1 MNKSI
6 CFLLAAGPL
15 IAALA
20 GCGETKQ
27 AIQISYNRPAA
38 YEISESVRKLAIAEF
53 GGKTAADKRWGD
65 IASDKLASE
74 LETYNRQ
81 FNRYQLVDR
90 KRLRAIMDERD
101 LQLAISDTSSAGK
114 AGKLANVDAMI
125 YGNVTVMSRDEQ
137 GTREVFDF
145 ARNTTKT
152 VPYNK
157 RYCMAAINF
166 TMDDINTSKTIT
178 TVTVT
183 REYDSEKKNSSG
195 AAALAMAMGMG
206 GSSNVAPVDQVL
218 ENLID
223 QCVKEFVSKVS
234 PHQVAFSEK
243 LMTGKSKPVGTA
255 NKLAFAGEYSEALDL
270 YLQSIEL
277 KPDDDGAMFNAGLM
291 YEAMGKLDRAEQ
303 LYDRAFKTK
312 DKDKY
317 VLARRR
323 VRVEAKATEPT
334 NETPSPKTPSAPVS
348 APAASEGG
356 SITAKSAEVT
366 GETTVTATSQPS
378 SQEAQP
384 PAQQE

>member
-1 MNKSI
+1 MNRSI
-6 CFLLAAGPL
+6 CLLLAAGPL
-15 IAALA
+15 IVALA

-38 YEISESVRKLAIAEF
+38 YEISESIRKLAIAEF

-81 FNRYQLVDR
+81 FKRYQLVDR

-125 YGNVTVMSRDEQ
+125 YGNVTAISRDEQ
-137 GTREVFDF
+137 GTHEVYDF
-145 ARNTTKT
+145 ARNATKT
-152 VPYNK
+152 VPYTK
-157 RYCMAAINF
+157 RYCMATINF
-166 TMDDINTSKTIT
+166 TMDDINSSKTIT

-183 REYDSEKKNSSG
+183 REYDSEKQNSSG
-195 AAALAMAMGMG
+195 AAVIAMAIGVG
-206 GSSNVAPVDQVL
+206 GNKVAPVDGVL
-218 ENLID
+218 EDLID

-243 LMTGKSKPVGTA
+243 LMIGNSKAVATA

-270 YLQSIEL
+270 YLKAIEQ
-277 KPDDDGAMFNAGLM
+277 KGDDDGAMFNAGLM

-303 LYDRAFKTK
+303 LYDRAFKTS

-323 VRVEAKATEPT
+323 VRVEAKAASPSTEAPIA
-334 NETPSPKTPSAPVS
+334 PSATVT
-348 APAASEGG
+348 APAVSKDAS
-356 SITAKSAEVT
+356 SDAKSTEVT
-366 GETTVTATSQPS
+366 GETTARVTSQPS
-378 SQEAQP
+378 NLEAQP
-384 PAQQE
+384 PAKQE